1 MYVTGDKGNFKTPSK
16 MSIGKSEKIIL
27 GKKVHYSYYDDKDIE
42 FDLVGSKHRNAKKR
56 GFTKFG
62 RDTRKSLEF
71 V

>member
-1 MYVTGDKGNFKTPSK
+1 

-27 GKKVHYSYYDDKDIE
+27 GKKLHYSYYDNKDIE